1 MEPRKA
7 RHGKMFDAKLRNLM
21 KKEGIK
27 PKQQKKQHGE
37 SQEVRQSGLSN
48 NDSEEAVP
56 DKD

>member
-1 MEPRKA
+1 
-7 RHGKMFDAKLRNLM
+7 MFDAKLRNLM